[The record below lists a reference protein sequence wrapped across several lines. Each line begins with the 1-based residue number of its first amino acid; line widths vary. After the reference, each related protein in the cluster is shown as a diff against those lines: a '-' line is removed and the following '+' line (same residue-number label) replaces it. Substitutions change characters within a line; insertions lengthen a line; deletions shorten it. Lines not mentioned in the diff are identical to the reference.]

1 MIVTFLNDLLS
12 FAVAIECRREATLM
26 CPARLTRYGS
36 VRLVKNLSVQRSVSD
51 AKSYGR
57 RGREVR
63 REKRNMPFRECVE
76 P

>member
-1 MIVTFLNDLLS
+1 MTVTFLNYLLS
-12 FAVAIECRREATLM
+12 FAVAIKCRRETTPM
-26 CPARLTRYGS
+26 CPARLTRYGG

-57 RGREVR
+57 RGREVQ
-63 REKRNMPFRECVE
+63 REKRNRPFRECVE